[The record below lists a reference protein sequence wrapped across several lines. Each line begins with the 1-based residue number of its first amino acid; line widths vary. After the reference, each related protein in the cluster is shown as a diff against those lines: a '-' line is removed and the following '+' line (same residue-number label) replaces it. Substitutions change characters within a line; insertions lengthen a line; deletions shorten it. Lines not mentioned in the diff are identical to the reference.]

1 MVCIYFSHQYNLQ
14 TPIISLKGK
23 IMIDN
28 PITFI
33 STILALT
40 LTPGPCM
47 SLALN
52 SGLTVGIKR
61 TQIVGLGDYTGLLIY
76 AILSAIGVGALISTS
91 PSTFS
96 IIQYLGSAYLLY
108 LGYKSFTNSTIDMDN
123 NNFNKRISNATL
135 FKQGFFSLISNPKAI
150 LFYGAF
156 FPQFINVE
164 KTFLPQLLI
173 MITIII
179 LSEFIGINIYAFG
192 GKALRQSLKGNGG
205 KYINRISGTI
215 IACVGVWLALK

>member
-1 MVCIYFSHQYNLQ
+1 
-14 TPIISLKGK
+14 
-23 IMIDN
+23 MIDN

-61 TQIVGLGDYTGLLIY
+61 TQIMGLGDYTGLLIY
-76 AILSAIGVGALISTS
+76 TILSAIGVGALISTS
-91 PSTFS
+91 PSTLS

-108 LGYKSFTNSTIDMDN
+108 LGYKSFTSGSINMN
-123 NNFNKRISNATL
+123 NTNFNKQVSNATL

-150 LFYGAF
+150 LF
-156 FPQFINVE
+156 
-164 KTFLPQLLI
+164 
-173 MITIII
+173 
-179 LSEFIGINIYAFG
+179 
-192 GKALRQSLKGNGG
+192 
-205 KYINRISGTI
+205 
-215 IACVGVWLALK
+215 